1 MQRENGKKEKEKKKE
16 KGFLIEKKGERRR
29 SEIAFTCDICKPLSL
44 LVSAGAAVDMSIRF
58 FFLENAD
65 EMRLPADCRKG
76 RKINDNAKGKERKG
90 KEKENK

>member
-44 LVSAGAAVDMSIRF
+44 LVSIRF